1 MLLICHVRTYLHCL
15 RPKRSVYQLYN
26 MVVCA
31 TGCNPISYLG
41 YGCYCGFLGSGSP
54 VDPIDKLINTINLFV
69 VRQTME
75 IHIVLLCSFRTIF
88 SCCKMHDWCYDR
100 ADCPM
105 FLEYFTPYAWT
116 CYNKK
121 PLCCKYII

>member
-1 MLLICHVRTYLHCL
+1 MLLILHVRTYLHCL

-54 VDPIDKLINTINLFV
+54 VDPIDKLINTIKLIYLSFVKWWKFILFCFV
-69 VRQTME
+69 
-75 IHIVLLCSFRTIF
+75 LCSIF
-88 SCCKMHDWCYDR
+88 SCCKMHDWCYDS

-121 PLCCKYII
+121 PLCCKYL